1 MAVPGH
7 GLFHDSEDPRRV
19 LLTTVPV
26 WFLIPPELFLCMQ
39 LLHPKKKTRTKASLL
54 MSFVL
59 TFRHCLPVKDA
70 TF

>member
-39 LLHPKKKTRTKASLL
+39 LLHPKKTTKASLL
-54 MSFVL
+54 MSYLL

>member
-39 LLHPKKKTRTKASLL
+39 LPHPKKKQEQK
-54 MSFVL
+54 
-59 TFRHCLPVKDA
+59 RHC
-70 TF
+70 

>member
-19 LLTTVPV
+19 LLTMVPV

-39 LLHPKKKTRTKASLL
+39 LLHPKKNKNKSVDAICPNIST
-54 MSFVL
+54 
-59 TFRHCLPVKDA
+59 LPVKDA

>member
-7 GLFHDSEDPRRV
+7 GLFHDSEDPRRI

-39 LLHPKKKTRTKASLL
+39 LLHPKKKNKSVAADVISPNISAL
-54 MSFVL
+54 F
-59 TFRHCLPVKDA
+59 A
-70 TF
+70 Y